1 MKWISEYDPIEEH
14 DLNIDI
20 DRLYMDYIRFTKKH
34 EHVTDDARNID
45 FNAVCVNRIPGDPN
59 SVTGGNVRGKYWT
72 YPTDEDKEE
81 EKTEAIVDKAVR
93 VFEAQE
99 DYKPTEEQKKL
110 AETEDTSEMETIKD
124 VLRKEEAEKEEKK
137 EKSLDEKLADIEKV
151 ISSFGSSQDLGSPAK
166 SPFTD
171 RNFQLNKPI
180 DFQTQVAKN
189 YVAPYLQQPTSQ
201 GDRIALLFESLKKQN
216 LI

>member
-1 MKWISEYDPIEEH
+1 MLEFLREKG
-14 DLNIDI
+14 
-20 DRLYMDYIRFTKKH
+20 
-34 EHVTDDARNID
+34 
-45 FNAVCVNRIPGDPN
+45 NALKSIFD
-59 SVTGGNVRGKYWT
+59 KDK
-72 YPTDEDKEE
+72 DEDEE
-81 EKTEAIVDKAVR
+81 LQKTEAIVDKAVK

-110 AETEDTSEMETIKD
+110 AETENIDEMETIKD

-137 EKSLDEKLADIEKV
+137 EKGLDEKLADIEKV
-151 ISSFGSSQDLGSPAK
+151 ISAFGSSQDLGSPAK

-171 RNFQLNKPI
+171 KSFQLNKPI

>member
-1 MKWISEYDPIEEH
+1 MLEFLREKG
-14 DLNIDI
+14 
-20 DRLYMDYIRFTKKH
+20 
-34 EHVTDDARNID
+34 
-45 FNAVCVNRIPGDPN
+45 NALKSIFD
-59 SVTGGNVRGKYWT
+59 K
-72 YPTDEDKEE
+72 DEDKEE

-124 VLRKEEAEKEEKK
+124 VLKKEEAEKEEKK

-171 RNFQLNKPI
+171 KSFQLNKPI

>member
-1 MKWISEYDPIEEH
+1 MFEFLKE
-14 DLNIDI
+14 
-20 DRLYMDYIRFTKKH
+20 KG
-34 EHVTDDARNID
+34 
-45 FNAVCVNRIPGDPN
+45 NALKSIFD
-59 SVTGGNVRGKYWT
+59 K
-72 YPTDEDKEE
+72 DEDKEE

-93 VFEAQE
+93 VFEAQD

-110 AETEDTSEMETIKD
+110 AETENIDEMETIKD
-124 VLRKEEAEKEEKK
+124 VLRKEETEKEEKK
-137 EKSLDEKLADIEKV
+137 EKGLDEKLADIEKV
-151 ISSFGSSQDLGSPAK
+151 ISAFGSSQDLGSPAK

-171 RNFQLNKPI
+171 KSFQLNKPI

>member
-1 MKWISEYDPIEEH
+1 MFEFLKE
-14 DLNIDI
+14 
-20 DRLYMDYIRFTKKH
+20 KG
-34 EHVTDDARNID
+34 DALKNL
-45 FNAVCVNRIPGDPN
+45 FNKD
-59 SVTGGNVRGKYWT
+59 K
-72 YPTDEDKEE
+72 DKEE

-110 AETEDTSEMETIKD
+110 AETENIDEMETIKD
-124 VLRKEEAEKEEKK
+124 VLRKEEAKKEEKK
-137 EKSLDEKLADIEKV
+137 EKGLDERLADIEKV
-151 ISSFGSSQDLGSPAK
+151 ISAFGSSQDLGSPAK

-171 RNFQLNKPI
+171 KSFQLNKPI

>member
-1 MKWISEYDPIEEH
+1 MEFNFDFLKKEGKALRDFANTDVEDEEERSSAESIKAALEKEKEKIESK
-14 DLNIDI
+14 DI
-20 DRLYMDYIRFTKKH
+20 KDSDEESSDIEKIIKEAEAKK
-34 EHVTDDARNID
+34 EQ
-45 FNAVCVNRIPGDPN
+45 
-59 SVTGGNVRGKYWT
+59 
-72 YPTDEDKEE
+72 
-81 EKTEAIVDKAVR
+81 EKTEKG
-93 VFEAQE
+93 
-99 DYKPTEEQKKL
+99 
-110 AETEDTSEMETIKD
+110 
-124 VLRKEEAEKEEKK
+124 
-137 EKSLDEKLADIEKV
+137 LDEKLADIEKV

-171 RNFQLNKPI
+171 KSFQLNKPI

>member
-1 MKWISEYDPIEEH
+1 MLEFLRDKG
-14 DLNIDI
+14 
-20 DRLYMDYIRFTKKH
+20 
-34 EHVTDDARNID
+34 DALKNL
-45 FNAVCVNRIPGDPN
+45 FNKD
-59 SVTGGNVRGKYWT
+59 K
-72 YPTDEDKEE
+72 DKEE

-110 AETEDTSEMETIKD
+110 AETENIDEMETIKD
-124 VLRKEEAEKEEKK
+124 VLRKEETEKEEKK
-137 EKSLDEKLADIEKV
+137 EKGLDEKLADIEKV
-151 ISSFGSSQDLGSPAK
+151 ISAFGSSQDLGSPAK

-171 RNFQLNKPI
+171 KSFQLNKPI

>member
-1 MKWISEYDPIEEH
+1 MLEFLREKG
-14 DLNIDI
+14 
-20 DRLYMDYIRFTKKH
+20 
-34 EHVTDDARNID
+34 
-45 FNAVCVNRIPGDPN
+45 NALKSIFD
-59 SVTGGNVRGKYWT
+59 K
-72 YPTDEDKEE
+72 DEDKEE

-110 AETEDTSEMETIKD
+110 AETENIDEMETIKD

-171 RNFQLNKPI
+171 KSFQLNKPI

-189 YVAPYLQQPTSQ
+189 YIAPYLQQPTSQ

>member
-1 MKWISEYDPIEEH
+1 MLEFLREKG
-14 DLNIDI
+14 
-20 DRLYMDYIRFTKKH
+20 
-34 EHVTDDARNID
+34 
-45 FNAVCVNRIPGDPN
+45 NALKSIFD
-59 SVTGGNVRGKYWT
+59 K
-72 YPTDEDKEE
+72 DEDKEE

-110 AETEDTSEMETIKD
+110 A
-124 VLRKEEAEKEEKK
+124 
-137 EKSLDEKLADIEKV
+137 DIEKV
-151 ISSFGSSQDLGSPAK
+151 ISAFGSSEDLGSPAK

-171 RNFQLNKPI
+171 KSFQLNKPI

>member
-1 MKWISEYDPIEEH
+1 MLEFLREKG
-14 DLNIDI
+14 
-20 DRLYMDYIRFTKKH
+20 
-34 EHVTDDARNID
+34 
-45 FNAVCVNRIPGDPN
+45 NALKSIFD
-59 SVTGGNVRGKYWT
+59 K
-72 YPTDEDKEE
+72 DEDKEE

-171 RNFQLNKPI
+171 RSFQLNKPI

>member
-1 MKWISEYDPIEEH
+1 MLEFLREKG
-14 DLNIDI
+14 
-20 DRLYMDYIRFTKKH
+20 
-34 EHVTDDARNID
+34 
-45 FNAVCVNRIPGDPN
+45 NALKSIFD
-59 SVTGGNVRGKYWT
+59 K
-72 YPTDEDKEE
+72 DEDKEE
-81 EKTEAIVDKAVR
+81 EKTEAIVDKAIK

-99 DYKPTEEQKKL
+99 DYKPTEEQKEL
-110 AETEDTSEMETIKD
+110 AKIEDTSEMETIKD
-124 VLRKEEAEKEEKK
+124 VLKKEEAEKEEKT

-171 RNFQLNKPI
+171 KSFQLNKPI

>member
-1 MKWISEYDPIEEH
+1 MLEFLREKG
-14 DLNIDI
+14 
-20 DRLYMDYIRFTKKH
+20 
-34 EHVTDDARNID
+34 
-45 FNAVCVNRIPGDPN
+45 NALKSIFD
-59 SVTGGNVRGKYWT
+59 K
-72 YPTDEDKEE
+72 DEDKEE

-110 AETEDTSEMETIKD
+110 A
-124 VLRKEEAEKEEKK
+124 
-137 EKSLDEKLADIEKV
+137 DIEKV
-151 ISSFGSSQDLGSPAK
+151 ISSFGSSQDLGSSAK

-171 RNFQLNKPI
+171 KSFQLNKPI

>member
-1 MKWISEYDPIEEH
+1 MFEFLKE
-14 DLNIDI
+14 
-20 DRLYMDYIRFTKKH
+20 KG
-34 EHVTDDARNID
+34 DALKNL
-45 FNAVCVNRIPGDPN
+45 FNKD
-59 SVTGGNVRGKYWT
+59 K
-72 YPTDEDKEE
+72 DKEE

-110 AETEDTSEMETIKD
+110 AETENIDEMETIKD

-137 EKSLDEKLADIEKV
+137 EKGLDEKLADIEKV
-151 ISSFGSSQDLGSPAK
+151 ISAFGSSQDLGSPAK

-171 RNFQLNKPI
+171 KSFQLNKPI

>member
-1 MKWISEYDPIEEH
+1 MLEFLREKG
-14 DLNIDI
+14 
-20 DRLYMDYIRFTKKH
+20 
-34 EHVTDDARNID
+34 
-45 FNAVCVNRIPGDPN
+45 NALKSIFD
-59 SVTGGNVRGKYWT
+59 K
-72 YPTDEDKEE
+72 DEDKEE

-93 VFEAQE
+93 VFEAQD

-110 AETEDTSEMETIKD
+110 AETENIDEMETIKD
-124 VLRKEEAEKEEKK
+124 VLRKEETEKEEKK
-137 EKSLDEKLADIEKV
+137 EKGLDEKLADIEKV
-151 ISSFGSSQDLGSPAK
+151 ISAFGSSQDLGSPAK

-171 RNFQLNKPI
+171 KSFQLNKPI

>member
-1 MKWISEYDPIEEH
+1 MLEFLREKG
-14 DLNIDI
+14 
-20 DRLYMDYIRFTKKH
+20 
-34 EHVTDDARNID
+34 
-45 FNAVCVNRIPGDPN
+45 NALKSIFD
-59 SVTGGNVRGKYWT
+59 KE
-72 YPTDEDKEE
+72 EDKEE

-171 RNFQLNKPI
+171 KSFQLNKPI

>member
-1 MKWISEYDPIEEH
+1 MLEFLREKG
-14 DLNIDI
+14 
-20 DRLYMDYIRFTKKH
+20 
-34 EHVTDDARNID
+34 
-45 FNAVCVNRIPGDPN
+45 NALKSIFD
-59 SVTGGNVRGKYWT
+59 K
-72 YPTDEDKEE
+72 DEDKEE

-124 VLRKEEAEKEEKK
+124 VLRKEESEKEEKK

>member
-1 MKWISEYDPIEEH
+1 MLEFLREKG
-14 DLNIDI
+14 
-20 DRLYMDYIRFTKKH
+20 
-34 EHVTDDARNID
+34 
-45 FNAVCVNRIPGDPN
+45 NALKSIFD
-59 SVTGGNVRGKYWT
+59 K
-72 YPTDEDKEE
+72 DEDKEE
-81 EKTEAIVDKAVR
+81 EKIETIADKAIK

-99 DYKPTEEQKKL
+99 DYKPTEEQKEL
-110 AETEDTSEMETIKD
+110 AKIEDTSEMETIKD
-124 VLRKEEAEKEEKK
+124 VLKKEEAEKEEKT

-171 RNFQLNKPI
+171 KSFQLNKPI

-189 YVAPYLQQPTSQ
+189 YIAPYLQQPTSQ

>member
-1 MKWISEYDPIEEH
+1 MLEFLREKG
-14 DLNIDI
+14 
-20 DRLYMDYIRFTKKH
+20 
-34 EHVTDDARNID
+34 
-45 FNAVCVNRIPGDPN
+45 NALKSIFD
-59 SVTGGNVRGKYWT
+59 K
-72 YPTDEDKEE
+72 DEDKEE

-124 VLRKEEAEKEEKK
+124 VLRKEETEKEEKK
-137 EKSLDEKLADIEKV
+137 EKGLDEKLADIEKV

-171 RNFQLNKPI
+171 KSFQLNKPI

>member
-1 MKWISEYDPIEEH
+1 MLEFLKE
-14 DLNIDI
+14 
-20 DRLYMDYIRFTKKH
+20 KG
-34 EHVTDDARNID
+34 DALKNL
-45 FNAVCVNRIPGDPN
+45 FNKD
-59 SVTGGNVRGKYWT
+59 K
-72 YPTDEDKEE
+72 DKEE

-110 AETEDTSEMETIKD
+110 AETENIDEMETIKD
-124 VLRKEEAEKEEKK
+124 VLRKEETEKEEKK
-137 EKSLDEKLADIEKV
+137 EKGLDEKLADIEKV
-151 ISSFGSSQDLGSPAK
+151 ISAFGSSQDLGSPAK

-171 RNFQLNKPI
+171 KSFQLNKPI

>member
-1 MKWISEYDPIEEH
+1 MEFNFDFLKKEGKALRDFANTDVEDEEERSSAESIKAALEKEKEKIESK
-14 DLNIDI
+14 DI
-20 DRLYMDYIRFTKKH
+20 KDSDEESSDIEKIIKEAEAKK
-34 EHVTDDARNID
+34 EQ
-45 FNAVCVNRIPGDPN
+45 
-59 SVTGGNVRGKYWT
+59 
-72 YPTDEDKEE
+72 
-81 EKTEAIVDKAVR
+81 EKTEKG
-93 VFEAQE
+93 
-99 DYKPTEEQKKL
+99 
-110 AETEDTSEMETIKD
+110 
-124 VLRKEEAEKEEKK
+124 
-137 EKSLDEKLADIEKV
+137 LDEKLADIEKV

-171 RNFQLNKPI
+171 NSFQLNKPI

>member
-1 MKWISEYDPIEEH
+1 MLEFLREKG
-14 DLNIDI
+14 
-20 DRLYMDYIRFTKKH
+20 
-34 EHVTDDARNID
+34 
-45 FNAVCVNRIPGDPN
+45 NALKSIFD
-59 SVTGGNVRGKYWT
+59 K
-72 YPTDEDKEE
+72 DEDKEE
-81 EKTEAIVDKAVR
+81 EKTEAIVDKAIK

-110 AETEDTSEMETIKD
+110 AKTEDTSEMETIKD
-124 VLRKEEAEKEEKK
+124 VLKKEEAEKEEKK

-171 RNFQLNKPI
+171 KSFQLNKPI

-189 YVAPYLQQPTSQ
+189 YIAPYLQQPTSQ

>member
-1 MKWISEYDPIEEH
+1 MLEFLREKG
-14 DLNIDI
+14 
-20 DRLYMDYIRFTKKH
+20 
-34 EHVTDDARNID
+34 
-45 FNAVCVNRIPGDPN
+45 NALKSIFD
-59 SVTGGNVRGKYWT
+59 K
-72 YPTDEDKEE
+72 DEDKEE
-81 EKTEAIVDKAVR
+81 EKTETIADKAIK

-99 DYKPTEEQKKL
+99 DYKPTEEQKEL
-110 AETEDTSEMETIKD
+110 AKTEDTSEMETIKD

-171 RNFQLNKPI
+171 KSFQLNKPI

-189 YVAPYLQQPTSQ
+189 YIAPYLQQPTSQ

>member
-1 MKWISEYDPIEEH
+1 MLEFLREKGNALKSIFD
-14 DLNIDI
+14 
-20 DRLYMDYIRFTKKH
+20 KK
-34 EHVTDDARNID
+34 E
-45 FNAVCVNRIPGDPN
+45 
-59 SVTGGNVRGKYWT
+59 
-72 YPTDEDKEE
+72 DEDEKKE
-81 EKTEAIVDKAVR
+81 TEAIVDKAIKI
-93 VFEAQE
+93 FEAKE
-99 DYKPTEEQKKL
+99 DYKPTEEQKEL
-110 AETEDTSEMETIKD
+110 AKTEDTSEMETIKD

-137 EKSLDEKLADIEKV
+137 EKGLDEKLADIEKV

-171 RNFQLNKPI
+171 NSFQLNKPI

>member
-1 MKWISEYDPIEEH
+1 MLEFLKEKGNALKSIFD
-14 DLNIDI
+14 
-20 DRLYMDYIRFTKKH
+20 KK
-34 EHVTDDARNID
+34 E
-45 FNAVCVNRIPGDPN
+45 
-59 SVTGGNVRGKYWT
+59 
-72 YPTDEDKEE
+72 DEDEKKE
-81 EKTEAIVDKAVR
+81 TEAIVDKAIKI
-93 VFEAQE
+93 FEAKE
-99 DYKPTEEQKKL
+99 DYKPTEEQKEL
-110 AETEDTSEMETIKD
+110 AKTEDTSEMETIKD
-124 VLRKEEAEKEEKK
+124 VLRKKK

-171 RNFQLNKPI
+171 NSFQLNKPI

-189 YVAPYLQQPTSQ
+189 YIAPYLQQPTSQ

>member
-1 MKWISEYDPIEEH
+1 MLEFLREKG
-14 DLNIDI
+14 
-20 DRLYMDYIRFTKKH
+20 
-34 EHVTDDARNID
+34 
-45 FNAVCVNRIPGDPN
+45 NALKSIFD
-59 SVTGGNVRGKYWT
+59 K
-72 YPTDEDKEE
+72 DEDKEE

-110 AETEDTSEMETIKD
+110 AKTEDTSEMETIKD
-124 VLRKEEAEKEEKK
+124 VLKKEEAEKEEKK

-171 RNFQLNKPI
+171 KSFQLNKPI

-189 YVAPYLQQPTSQ
+189 YIAPYLQQPTSQ

>member
-1 MKWISEYDPIEEH
+1 MFEFLKE
-14 DLNIDI
+14 
-20 DRLYMDYIRFTKKH
+20 KG
-34 EHVTDDARNID
+34 DALKNL
-45 FNAVCVNRIPGDPN
+45 FNKD
-59 SVTGGNVRGKYWT
+59 K
-72 YPTDEDKEE
+72 DKEE

-110 AETEDTSEMETIKD
+110 AETENIDEMETIKD
-124 VLRKEEAEKEEKK
+124 VLRKEESEKEEKK
-137 EKSLDEKLADIEKV
+137 EKGLDEKLADIEKV
-151 ISSFGSSQDLGSPAK
+151 ISAFGSSQDLGSPAK

-171 RNFQLNKPI
+171 KSFQLNKPI

>member
-1 MKWISEYDPIEEH
+1 MLEFLREKG
-14 DLNIDI
+14 
-20 DRLYMDYIRFTKKH
+20 
-34 EHVTDDARNID
+34 
-45 FNAVCVNRIPGDPN
+45 NALKSIFD
-59 SVTGGNVRGKYWT
+59 K
-72 YPTDEDKEE
+72 DEDKEE

-124 VLRKEEAEKEEKK
+124 VLRKEEAEKDEKK

-171 RNFQLNKPI
+171 KSFQLNKPI

>member
-1 MKWISEYDPIEEH
+1 MLEFLREKG
-14 DLNIDI
+14 
-20 DRLYMDYIRFTKKH
+20 
-34 EHVTDDARNID
+34 
-45 FNAVCVNRIPGDPN
+45 NALKSIFD
-59 SVTGGNVRGKYWT
+59 K
-72 YPTDEDKEE
+72 DEDKEE

-93 VFEAQE
+93 VFETQE

-137 EKSLDEKLADIEKV
+137 EKSLDQKLADIEKV

-166 SPFTD
+166 LPFTD
-171 RNFQLNKPI
+171 KSFQLNKQI

>member
-1 MKWISEYDPIEEH
+1 MFEFLKE
-14 DLNIDI
+14 
-20 DRLYMDYIRFTKKH
+20 KG
-34 EHVTDDARNID
+34 DALKNL
-45 FNAVCVNRIPGDPN
+45 FNKD
-59 SVTGGNVRGKYWT
+59 K
-72 YPTDEDKEE
+72 DKEE

-110 AETEDTSEMETIKD
+110 AETENIDEMETIKD
-124 VLRKEEAEKEEKK
+124 VLRKEETEKEEKK
-137 EKSLDEKLADIEKV
+137 EKGLDEKLADIEKV
-151 ISSFGSSQDLGSPAK
+151 ISAFGSSQDLGSPAK

-171 RNFQLNKPI
+171 KSFQLNKPI

>member
-1 MKWISEYDPIEEH
+1 MLEFLREKG
-14 DLNIDI
+14 
-20 DRLYMDYIRFTKKH
+20 
-34 EHVTDDARNID
+34 
-45 FNAVCVNRIPGDPN
+45 NALKSIFD
-59 SVTGGNVRGKYWT
+59 K
-72 YPTDEDKEE
+72 DEDKEE

>member
-1 MKWISEYDPIEEH
+1 MLEFLREKG
-14 DLNIDI
+14 
-20 DRLYMDYIRFTKKH
+20 
-34 EHVTDDARNID
+34 
-45 FNAVCVNRIPGDPN
+45 NALKSIFD
-59 SVTGGNVRGKYWT
+59 K
-72 YPTDEDKEE
+72 DEDKEE

-171 RNFQLNKPI
+171 KSFQLNKPI

-189 YVAPYLQQPTSQ
+189 YIAPYLQQPTSQ

>member
-1 MKWISEYDPIEEH
+1 MFDFLKE
-14 DLNIDI
+14 
-20 DRLYMDYIRFTKKH
+20 KG
-34 EHVTDDARNID
+34 DALKNL
-45 FNAVCVNRIPGDPN
+45 FNKD
-59 SVTGGNVRGKYWT
+59 K
-72 YPTDEDKEE
+72 DKEE

-110 AETEDTSEMETIKD
+110 AETENIDEMETIKD
-124 VLRKEEAEKEEKK
+124 VLRKEETEKEEKK
-137 EKSLDEKLADIEKV
+137 EKGLDEKLADIEKV
-151 ISSFGSSQDLGSPAK
+151 ISAFGSSQDLGSPAK

-171 RNFQLNKPI
+171 KSFQLNKPI